1 MENYQSLTIGYF
13 LNINQKKNR
22 VNKMTT
28 KIIISIPDNLKQKLE
43 EKIKETDFKSIEDYI
58 LYLLKQM
65 VSNDVADSKEKVTYS
80 DEDEVALKKKLKE
93 MGYL

>member
-1 MENYQSLTIGYF
+1 M
-13 LNINQKKNR
+13 
-22 VNKMTT
+22 T
-28 KIIISIPDNLKQKLE
+28 KITISIPDNLKQKLE

-80 DEDEVALKKKLKE
+80 DEDEAALKKKLKE

>member
-1 MENYQSLTIGYF
+1 M
-13 LNINQKKNR
+13 
-22 VNKMTT
+22 T
-28 KIIISIPDNLKQKLE
+28 KITISIPDNLKQKLE